1 MMGFGRLVRGIA
13 FGGAMLLATA
23 GAVAQGLPKLLIVH
37 ADSSPPTA
45 EMTAS
50 GKFASVATFNA
61 NSGTPT
67 LAELLAYD
75 VILAYSNNVP
85 ASTSG
90 LGDVLAD
97 AVDAGRHVTIATY
110 GLSLPWAITG
120 RMQTPGYNPLVVAS
134 NADVSGS
141 LSAVVPTDPIFTGV
155 SLASV
160 VYFHNGNFAHPTL
173 DAGATLLA
181 TDGAG
186 INMIARSASGRVIGM
201 NLFPATGYDNNAEFY
216 KLLANVVA
224 DNTSGTPPAPP
235 QEIPTLSEWAL
246 MAMALFIAGIAGFS
260 LRRQTR

>member
-23 GAVAQGLPKLLIVH
+23 GATAQGLPKLLIIECGST
-37 ADSSPPTA
+37 APTA

-50 GKFASVATFNA
+50 GKFASVDQFDACSA
-61 NSGTPT
+61 TPT
-67 LAELLAYD
+67 LAALLAYD
-75 VILAYSNNVP
+75 AILAFSNSPPTNP
-85 ASTSG
+85 SG

-97 AVDAGRHVTIATY
+97 AVDAGRYVTIATY
-110 GLSLPWAITG
+110 GMSLSWAITG
-120 RMQTPGYNPLVVAS
+120 RMQTTGYNPLIVAS

-141 LSAVVPTDPIFTGV
+141 LAAVVPTDPIFTGV

-160 VYFHNGNFAHPTL
+160 VYFHNSNFAHPNL

-186 INMIARSASGRVIGM
+186 VNMIARSASGRVMGM
-201 NLFPATGYDNNAEFY
+201 NLYPDATIGNNAEFF
-216 KLLANVVA
+216 KLVANVA
-224 DNTSGTPPAPP
+224 SNNASGTPPAPP

-246 MAMALFIAGIAGFS
+246 IAMALFVAGIAGFS